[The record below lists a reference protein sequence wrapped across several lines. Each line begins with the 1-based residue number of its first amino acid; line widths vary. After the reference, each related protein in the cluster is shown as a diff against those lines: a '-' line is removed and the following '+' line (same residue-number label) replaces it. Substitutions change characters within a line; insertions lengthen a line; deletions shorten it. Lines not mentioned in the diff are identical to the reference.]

1 MFNYDTIQ
9 GLSGILNYMLINDL
23 NKTCFMKQ
31 IKDILRYFVKLSKKY
46 NYKKFDVPYW
56 HISAKNLFLQEE
68 RDIFPDGVINL
79 GVSHGI
85 SGPLIVMSKAFNSNI
100 QVSGLREAIL
110 SISELLTSNLDTKHK
125 NWPSMI
131 DIRKLNNKKTIFEDS
146 RDAWCYGRPGVAYSL
161 LKASQALKNKKILNI
176 ACETM
181 EAAIDSEI
189 GLISPTFCHGYI
201 GVSYIYKKFYENTK
215 IEAFNLESKRLMNET
230 ISFYDE
236 KLPFGFP
243 NWEHNTNDQNQ
254 QEMKMINT
262 IGILDGVTGVLL
274 PILSMLGNKET
285 NWDAVF
291 LLD

>member
-1 MFNYDTIQ
+1 MKIACTTME
-9 GLSGILNYMLINDL
+9 SGIY
-23 NKTCFMKQ
+23 
-31 IKDILRYFVKLSKKY
+31 
-46 NYKKFDVPYW
+46 
-56 HISAKNLFLQEE
+56 
-68 RDIFPDGVINL
+68 
-79 GVSHGI
+79 
-85 SGPLIVMSKAFNSNI
+85 
-100 QVSGLREAIL
+100 
-110 SISELLTSNLDTKHK
+110 
-125 NWPSMI
+125 
-131 DIRKLNNKKTIFEDS
+131 
-146 RDAWCYGRPGVAYSL
+146 
-161 LKASQALKNKKILNI
+161 
-176 ACETM
+176 
-181 EAAIDSEI
+181 SEI
-189 GLISPTFCHGYI
+189 GLISPTFCYGYI

-274 PILSMLGNKET
+274 PILSMIGNKET